1 MFLWLTRFKE
11 EDRNLSKIEIN
22 EMLRLVCNIRSKI
35 AADDAMPG
43 GVVLLVEFLLDVGRN
58 ILFAYWVFY
67 SLPSKDMVTS
77 QTDETGD
84 ANLFNIVLL

>member
-22 EMLRLVCNIRSKI
+22 EMLRLVRHIGSKI

-43 GVVLLVEFLLDVGRN
+43 GVVLLVEFLLDVGRD
-58 ILFAYWVFY
+58 ILFVC
-67 SLPSKDMVTS
+67 
-77 QTDETGD
+77 
-84 ANLFNIVLL
+84 